1 MDSSGILI
9 YNPAAGAFNVKPVLP
24 EILQALALGGWQVEL
39 RQTHQPGDIGRFTT
53 EAVQRGDNIVFIAGG
68 DGSLN
73 EAVNHLAHTNTALG
87 VIPTGTSNVWAR
99 LVGMPMPLP
108 WNLHKLVDG
117 AKALVDGCVR
127 TVDLGLADQRY
138 FLMWSGVG
146 LDGEIASVI
155 EPKSTPVRKFGML
168 GYAAFVIA
176 IAFRYRGVHMT
187 IETENHTYQTRSLLT
202 VASNGGLYGGILR
215 IAPQAVLD
223 DGYLD
228 VCIFRGENILQ
239 TLFHAAI
246 LLAGKAAKDPRA
258 IMVRA
263 QRIQVSSLR
272 PCHVQVDGE
281 PFIKTPVN
289 IKVVPK
295 ALRVLLPPN
304 TSAALFSTDC

>member
-1 MDSSGILI
+1 MGSSGILI

-24 EILQALALGGWQVEL
+24 EILQTLALGGWQVEL
-39 RQTHQPGDIGRFTT
+39 RQTHQPGDIGRFTA
-53 EAVQRGDNIVFIAGG
+53 EAVQRDADVVFVAGG

-73 EAVNHLAHTNTALG
+73 EAVNHLAHSRTALG

-117 AKALVDGCVR
+117 AQVMVDGCIR
-127 TVDLGLADQRY
+127 TVDLGLAEQRY

-146 LDGEIASVI
+146 LDGEIASII
-155 EPKSTPVRKFGML
+155 EPKPAPVRRFGML

-215 IAPQAVLD
+215 IAPQAMLD

-272 PCHVQVDGE
+272 PCYVQVDGE
-281 PFIKTPVN
+281 PFNQTPVN
-289 IKVVPK
+289 IEVVPK
-295 ALRVLLPPN
+295 ALRVLVPKNIPQK
-304 TSAALFSTDC
+304 LFSSEC